1 MLSVEILAKQSL
13 NKEKIGYVQE
23 KNSITIWQDFQI
35 YSNKS
40 WPYLQRKI

>member
-1 MLSVEILAKQSL
+1 MLRVEILAKQSL
-13 NKEKIGYVQE
+13 NKEKIGYFQE
-23 KNSITIWQDFQI
+23 KFSITIWQDFQI